1 MKARKTN
8 LDLILEAKEDLDGKW
23 LVSIAA
29 FFVAI
34 FITGAIPKIL
44 PDYHIGNCISIIVG
58 GAITLGLAMFSLAI
72 ARKQHVR
79 FMQIFD
85 GFHNFFRAMGVYF
98 LQTILITTVP
108 AMALGALFTY
118 SYMSDLTTTNMLL
131 AWIVGILTVIVMVVL
146 SCMYGMSFFILADNP
161 NIDVIEALTRS
172 RKMMYGYKWK
182 LFGLMLWSLLF
193 GGLGMLALLVGLL
206 FVIPVLYVAY
216 AKFYEE
222 IK

>member
-1 MKARKTN
+1 MKTKKTN
-8 LDLILEAKEDLDGKW
+8 LDLILEAKEDLNGKW

-34 FITGAIPKIL
+34 FIIGAIPKIL
-44 PDYHIGNCISIIVG
+44 PDYHIGDCILAIIG
-58 GAITLGLAMFSLAI
+58 GAIALGIAMFSLAI

-85 GFHNFFRAMGVYF
+85 GFHNFFRAMGVYL
-98 LQTILITTVP
+98 LQTVLIATVP

-131 AWIVGILTVIVMVVL
+131 AWIVGILIVIAMIVL

-161 NIDVIEALTRS
+161 NIGVIEALTRS

-182 LFGLMLWSLLF
+182 FFGMILWSILWVV
-193 GGLGMLALLVGLL
+193 LGMLALFVGLL
-206 FVIPVLYVAY
+206 FVVPVLYVAY
-216 AKFYEE
+216 AKFYED

>member
-1 MKARKTN
+1 MKTKKTN

-29 FFVAI
+29 FLVVLLAM
-34 FITGAIPKIL
+34 GGLSKIY
-44 PDYHIGNCISIIVG
+44 PEYYIGELILIIVG
-58 GAITLGLAMFSLAI
+58 GAIGLGIVKFSLAI
-72 ARKQHVR
+72 ARKQDVQ

-85 GFHNFFRAMGVYF
+85 GFHNFFNAMKLYF
-98 LQTILITTVP
+98 VQTVLFATLPMAAITVI
-108 AMALGALFTY
+108 Y
-118 SYMSDLTTTNMLL
+118 SYGKLNSGFSLLILL
-131 AWIVGILTVIVMVVL
+131 AIIVIGIVIIML
-146 SCMYGMSFFILADNP
+146 SLMYGMSFFILADNP
-161 NIDVIEALTRS
+161 NMGTIEVLTRS

-182 LFGLMLWSLLF
+182 LFGMMLWSLLF
-193 GGLGMLALLVGLL
+193 GVLGMLALLVGLF